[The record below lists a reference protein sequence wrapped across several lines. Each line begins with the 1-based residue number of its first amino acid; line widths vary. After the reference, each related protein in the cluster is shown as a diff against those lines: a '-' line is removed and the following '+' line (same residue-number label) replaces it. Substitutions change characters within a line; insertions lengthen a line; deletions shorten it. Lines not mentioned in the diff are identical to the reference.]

1 MPYKLDEYL
10 FSLEPVCHLVSKVV
24 NPCGCS
30 GEDRLILSR
39 NVKMREN
46 DDTENGSE

>member
-10 FSLEPVCHLVSKVV
+10 FLLEPVCRLLNKVV

-30 GEDRLILSR
+30 GEGRLILSR
-39 NVKMREN
+39 NAKMREN
-46 DDTENGSE
+46 DDTAN